1 MDQKR
6 LNRRDFLRLSALTA
20 AGAALAACGPAPTP
34 QVVQETVEVPVE
46 QTVVVQATATPPPAP
61 TAVLAGGNIECT
73 VVWMFED
80 LDVLQDQMED
90 FYAENPGITI
100 ESVSWDETRFKAM
113 MAAGTPPDVY
123 RSSGRQTAYYV
134 GRGIPL
140 AIDPYIEVSTKVTW
154 DDLAPVHSCM
164 RWDGSSIG
172 SGPSYGLVKDWS
184 CAQGHWLNG
193 KVYEEVGV
201 PMPGPTDFLT
211 YADVAEVA
219 AQFVT
224 REGDRTLRFGYS
236 GGADFTT
243 EKMMQLACIENDVT
257 LYDEY
262 YSRVNIVDNEPA
274 YDMLK
279 WLYDLA
285 EKGISPSPI
294 NPHSGWDAQDFGQGK
309 IGIIQDG
316 YWFSALLK
324 MWAADDPAVQELVDD
339 GAVAIMVAGVGWGKK
354 NLNPSFGASADA
366 IHSQS
371 KCPDGAW
378 KVLEYYTSGTPA
390 INRASSGW
398 GVPPLLSL
406 YPLMPKETPFDQMV
420 QASQQEQEKYANVA
434 LQQNPYYDADSLG
447 GVVWVQNLEQALNG
461 SITFD
466 ELVQN
471 VEDEVNQMIVDGIN
485 AIS

>member
-20 AGAALAACGPAPTP
+20 TGAVLAGCAKPTP
-34 QVVQETVEVPVE
+34 EVVQQTVEVPVV
-46 QTVVVQATATPPPAP
+46 QTVVVQATDTPLPEP
-61 TAVLAGGNIECT
+61 TTVPVGANLECT
-73 VVWMFED
+73 VVWMFDD
-80 LDVLQDQMED
+80 LDILQDQMED

-100 ESVSWDETRFKAM
+100 ESMDSDETRFKAM

-123 RSSGRQTAYYV
+123 ATSGRQTAYYV

-184 CAQGHWLNG
+184 CNQGHWVNG

-211 YADVAEVA
+211 YADVAAAA
-219 AQFVT
+219 AQFAT

-236 GGADFTT
+236 GGTAHTT
-243 EKMMQLACIENDVT
+243 EKMMQMACIENDVK
-257 LYDEY
+257 LYDEF
-262 YSRVNIVDNEPA
+262 YSRINIVGNEPA
-274 YDMLK
+274 YNMLK
-279 WLYDLA
+279 WLYDLQ
-285 EKGISPSPI
+285 EQGISPSPV
-294 NPHSGWDAQDFGQGK
+294 NPHGGWDAQDFAQGR
-309 IGIIQDG
+309 IGVIQDG
-316 YWFSALLK
+316 YWFGALLK

-339 GAVAIMVAGVGWGKK
+339 GTVAVMVAGVYWGKK
-354 NLNPSFGASADA
+354 KLNPSFGATADA
-366 IHSQS
+366 IHS
-371 KCPDGAW
+371 KTMCPDGAW

-390 INRASSGW
+390 INRASTGW

-471 VEDEVNQMIVDGIN
+471 VEDEVNQMIADGIN
-485 AIS
+485 AIG